1 MIRFLGLCFFSL
13 LPLLAEVNPWNLRP
27 DVRILSR
34 KEVSHMVVETR
45 VDHVRLT
52 LIVSER
58 FPYNYKMMSF
68 PLYFR
73 LEDEK
78 KALELANQM
87 DKYLDS
93 GKAFTITLNGSEIQ
107 SLLWGEP

>member
-1 MIRFLGLCFFSL
+1 MFRTLSLCFFCILSL
-13 LPLLAEVNPWNLRP
+13 GAEVNPWNLRP
-27 DVRILSR
+27 DVRILTR
-34 KEVSHMVVETR
+34 KEVSHMVFETKS
-45 VDHVRLT
+45 DHVRLT

-58 FPYNYKMMSF
+58 FPYNFKMMSF
-68 PLYFR
+68 PVFFR

-78 KALELANQM
+78 KALDLANQM

-107 SLLWGEP
+107 SLIWGEP